1 MTYRSRYVFGPDP
14 APVLDLLLADESNPR
29 SVASQIAALYEHIRS
44 LRVESKAKHGSE
56 LRLVQTIFSK
66 IRLIDVDA
74 LAMLKRTGKRA
85 RLALLLRRIKRTMEE
100 LSRTLTRAYLTH
112 AQTVR
117 PMGGSAE

>member
-1 MTYRSRYVFGPDP
+1 
-14 APVLDLLLADESNPR
+14 
-29 SVASQIAALYEHIRS
+29 VASQIAALYDHIRS

-56 LRLVQTIFSK
+56 LRLVQAIFSK

-74 LAMLKRTGKRA
+74 LATLKRSGKRV
-85 RLALLLRRIKRTMEE
+85 RLTVLLRRIKQTMEE

-117 PMGGSAE
+117 PMGGSVE